1 MPETASLAGLF
12 ASAFL
17 SATLLPGSSEV
28 VLLGLLAL
36 RTAEPALLVAV
47 ATVGNVLGS
56 LVNYLLGRF
65 LAHFADRPWF
75 PIKPQAYERAVGWY
89 RRLGVWSLLLAWV
102 PVIGD
107 TLTAVLR
114 QSATAASA
122 AFTSATEKRFFSD
135 AFQSR
140 KNNKLTSTPTSS
152 CRRMQASEKPG
163 DR

>member
-1 MPETASLAGLF
+1 MTETASLFGLF

-17 SATLLPGSSEV
+17 SATLLPGSSEA

-36 RTAEPALLVAV
+36 RAADPVSLVV
-47 ATVGNVLGS
+47 IATVGNVLGS

-75 PIKPQAYERAVGWY
+75 PVKPQSYERAVAWY

-107 TLTAVLR
+107 PLTAVAGALR
-114 QSATAASA
+114 VDARLFLLLVTLGKLGRYIFITAVFLWS
-122 AFTSATEKRFFSD
+122 
-135 AFQSR
+135 
-140 KNNKLTSTPTSS
+140 
-152 CRRMQASEKPG
+152 QA
-163 DR
+163 